1 MKLLLTS
8 LMIISLLAPV
18 GCSENI
24 SKKGNMPNLSTA
36 QSSQEGI
43 KIEGLYNDGSNSF
56 KEMKNKSTVVGL
68 FEVIK
73 VEQVSEFAVAAT
85 VQSLKI
91 WKGKAPERIV
101 IPQIGQV
108 EDGEVLDEGK
118 SYVLFLAP
126 DAPGKMHI
134 LGGIEGLFTVKNS
147 KAYTH
152 RWSSELGA
160 SIELDAFEGKVSNED

>member
-56 KEMKNKSTVVGL
+56 KEMK
-68 FEVIK
+68 IK
-73 VEQVSEFAVAAT
+73 AQ
-85 VQSLKI
+85 
-91 WKGKAPERIV
+91 
-101 IPQIGQV
+101 
-108 EDGEVLDEGK
+108 
-118 SYVLFLAP
+118 
-126 DAPGKMHI
+126 
-134 LGGIEGLFTVKNS
+134 
-147 KAYTH
+147 
-152 RWSSELGA
+152 
-160 SIELDAFEGKVSNED
+160 